1 MAIGSIFGSA
11 KKEKKILFCPGTCSH
26 WLDSQPSLYNYRGKH
41 WFFSDL
47 SYNRCFVLYIYI
59 YRALCVLVIIAHILT
74 HLSLCFYRR
83 HISLS
88 ATVQYLRGRKKKKG
102 HCENIIIAHRPLCS
116 KRSSEVMN
124 FKVKCPSASFTI
136 LLFHIGQA
144 ETVEGWRKRCSY
156 HEKAK
161 HEWANPPVT

>member
-1 MAIGSIFGSA
+1 MAIGSIFGGA
-11 KKEKKILFCPGTCSH
+11 KKKILFCLGTCSH

-47 SYNRCFVLYIYI
+47 SYNRCFMLYIY
-59 YRALCVLVIIAHILT
+59 RESSMCVGNNCT
-74 HLSLCFYRR
+74 HLDTPESLFLQKAHFTVCYRSVFER
-83 HISLS
+83 
-88 ATVQYLRGRKKKKG
+88 QKKKRSLWKYY
-102 HCENIIIAHRPLCS
+102 HCSSSSLL
-116 KRSSEVMN
+116 KTLSEVMN